1 VAGAL
6 GRADGGVIGD
16 PIPGVNN
23 NPGKMSAPWT
33 APAPGA
39 MVPLMNMK
47 RIPCPLCGA
56 VCYRRGLVP
65 HLQMKHGLSLA
76 DARKALEA
84 NRKALEADAAHLDN
98 YDEALRQLAQM
109 RAAFDLPE
117 LEAFEAQIREKA
129 EAYERSLVD
138 VWPQADAQRQD
149 GAE

>member
-1 VAGAL
+1 MAGAL
-6 GRADGGVIGD
+6 ARADGGTIGD
-16 PIPGVNN
+16 PPPGIHK

-33 APAPGA
+33 APTPGA
-39 MVPLMNMK
+39 IVPSMNMT

-65 HLQMKHGLSLA
+65 HLQRKHGLSLA

-84 NRKALEADAAHLDN
+84 NRKALEADAVHLDH
-98 YDEALRQLAQM
+98 YDQALRQLAQM

-129 EAYERSLVD
+129 AAFEEAVAAR
-138 VWPQADAQRQD
+138 WPEAGGDTADA
-149 GAE
+149 

>member
-1 VAGAL
+1 
-6 GRADGGVIGD
+6 
-16 PIPGVNN
+16 
-23 NPGKMSAPWT
+23 
-33 APAPGA
+33 
-39 MVPLMNMK
+39 MVLPMNMK

-98 YDEALRQLAQM
+98 YDEALRKLAEM
-109 RAAFDLPE
+109 RSTFEMPE
-117 LEAFEAQIREKA
+117 LEVIENQIREKA
-129 EAYERSLVD
+129 EAYELSLAK
-138 VWPQADAQRQD
+138 VWGQTNPEQEG